1 MKRRELSAAQSAVC
15 PPAGGRDT
23 WCDGS
28 QPERCGSVSPF
39 ARKAW
44 APPWPR
50 QRAPPPLGKGRGR
63 RQWAGAGAGV
73 AGTGAGSPG
82 PHWLRPPPHQGSP
95 HLPPTTVRP
104 GSSCCSRAF
113 TASASSRP
121 LLRLGMATPTQVT
134 TKDYDTVQTVGMTLA
149 TILFLLGILIIISKK
164 MKCRKA
170 DSRSE
175 SPTCKSSPQWPPS
188 LSEPLKLPFP
198 PSAPPPPAAPSLLIP
213 RPQSRPL
220 PRSPSL
226 PTGAPPRP
234 DLPALLFPTPTLP

>member
-134 TKDYDTVQTVGMTLA
+134 TKGLLDTFSRWCRSCAGPVVGERQSPEKGCSDREQEGVLGTNRKKMQEHSWAWVPIPKKDPPLGQKPVLQRQQQEFLRNLTHFTTTMTL
-149 TILFLLGILIIISKK
+149 
-164 MKCRKA
+164 
-170 DSRSE
+170 
-175 SPTCKSSPQWPPS
+175 
-188 LSEPLKLPFP
+188 
-198 PSAPPPPAAPSLLIP
+198 
-213 RPQSRPL
+213 SRPW
-220 PRSPSL
+220 
-226 PTGAPPRP
+226 A
-234 DLPALLFPTPTLP
+234 

>member
-134 TKDYDTVQTVGMTLA
+134 TKGLLDTFSRWCRSCAGPVVGERQSPEKGCSDRNHWTSGPIR
-149 TILFLLGILIIISKK
+149 ILKNVKKLIVEIFS
-164 MKCRKA
+164 
-170 DSRSE
+170 
-175 SPTCKSSPQWPPS
+175 PS
-188 LSEPLKLPFP
+188 LSFSASLPQF
-198 PSAPPPPAAPSLLIP
+198 LRNLTHFTTTMTL
-213 RPQSRPL
+213 SRPW
-220 PRSPSL
+220 
-226 PTGAPPRP
+226 A
-234 DLPALLFPTPTLP
+234 